1 MNDTITAIAT
11 AHGIGSIAIIRISG
25 DRAHHI
31 AKTLTHKK
39 IFSPRHATLSNI
51 YNGSGELIDE
61 AIVIYFKGPYSFTAE
76 DIVEI
81 QCHGGFIVAQS
92 ILKATLE
99 AGARLAEAGEFSK
112 RAFFNGRI
120 DLSEAEAIAQLIEA
134 KSEDA
139 AKILASQMKGS
150 LKEYIENIRDE
161 IIHILAY
168 SEVSIDYAEEDLP
181 QDLIEQMQGK
191 LKQLHNTLERTLLA
205 SKAREGLMQGF
216 RVCIVG
222 KPNVGKSSLLNALL
236 HYNRAIV
243 SDIAGTTRDTIEEQ
257 VKIGTHLIRIVDTA
271 GIREA
276 SDEIEQI
283 GIERSL
289 EAITQSDIAGTT
301 RDTIEEQVK
310 IGTHLIRIVDTAGI
324 REASDEI
331 EQIGIERSLEAITQS
346 DIVIALF
353 DGSRAYD
360 SEDEEILS
368 LIEHNRDNKKI
379 IFVKNKI
386 DLKEKF
392 SSSITFDLE
401 LNSKE
406 SVDALV
412 RILQNIMDTSNAS
425 DEIMLISQRQI
436 SAVESTMRNIEEAL
450 EPLQN
455 QELEI
460 FSFCLNEAIK
470 EIASITRP
478 FENDEMLDKMFGS
491 FCLGK

>member
-1 MNDTITAIAT
+1 MNSDTISAIAT
-11 AHGIGSIAIIRISG
+11 ANGIGSIAIIRISG
-25 DRAHHI
+25 DRALEI
-31 AKTLTHKK
+31 AKKLSKKDDFTPRYASLT
-39 IFSPRHATLSNI
+39 NI
-51 YNGSGELIDE
+51 YNSQNELIDE
-61 AIVIYFKGPYSFTAE
+61 SILIYFKAPFSFTAE
-76 DIVEI
+76 DVIEI
-81 QCHGGFIVAQS
+81 PCHGGFIVAQS
-92 ILKATLE
+92 ILKATLD
-99 AGARLAEAGEFSK
+99 AGARLANAGEFSK

-150 LKEYIENIRDE
+150 LKEYIEKIRDE

-181 QDLIEQMQGK
+181 EDLVLQIEAK
-191 LKQLHNTLERTLLA
+191 LGELKRSLDSTLIA
-205 SKAREGLMQGF
+205 SRSREGLMQGF
-216 RVCIVG
+216 KVAIVG
-222 KPNVGKSSLLNALL
+222 KPNVGKSSLLNSLL
-236 HYNRAIV
+236 NYNRAIV

-276 SDEIEQI
+276 NDEIERI

-289 EAITQSDIAGTT
+289 EAIQ
-301 RDTIEEQVK
+301 E
-310 IGTHLIRIVDTAGI
+310 
-324 REASDEI
+324 
-331 EQIGIERSLEAITQS
+331 S

-353 DGSRAYD
+353 DASREAD
-360 SEDEEILS
+360 GEDEEIIK
-368 LIEHNRDNKKI
+368 LIREHAASKHVVY
-379 IFVKNKI
+379 VKNKI

-392 SSSITFDLE
+392 SHVDIEFDMQ

-406 SVDALV
+406 SVDELIIALKS
-412 RILQNIMDTSNAS
+412 IMDTTNSS
-425 DEIMLISQRQI
+425 DEMMLISQRQI
-436 SAVESTMRNIEEAL
+436 SAVENTLRNIDEAML
-450 EPLQN
+450 PLQD

-460 FSFCLNEAIK
+460 FSFHLNEAVK
-470 EIASITRP
+470 EMASITRP

>member
-1 MNDTITAIAT
+1 MTETIAAIAT
-11 AHGIGSIAIIRISG
+11 ANGIGSISIIRLSG
-25 DRAHHI
+25 ENALSI
-31 AKTLTHKK
+31 AKKLTCKEN
-39 IFSPRHATLSNI
+39 FTPRHATLTNI
-51 YNGSGELIDE
+51 YNDKNELIDE
-61 AIVIYFKGPYSFTAE
+61 AIVIYFQGPYSFTAE
-76 DIVEI
+76 DVVEI

-92 ILKATLE
+92 ILRATLK
-99 AGARLAEAGEFSK
+99 AGARLANAGEFSK

-150 LKEYIENIRDE
+150 LKEFIEQVRDD

-181 QDLIEQMQGK
+181 DDLVAQIEAK
-191 LKQLHNTLERTLLA
+191 LNELYSLLEKTLIA
-205 SKAREGLMQGF
+205 SKSREGLMQGF
-216 RVCIVG
+216 RVAIIG

-236 HYNRAIV
+236 NYNRAIV

-276 SDEIEQI
+276 NDEIERI

-289 EAITQSDIAGTT
+289 EAIN
-301 RDTIEEQVK
+301 E
-310 IGTHLIRIVDTAGI
+310 
-324 REASDEI
+324 
-331 EQIGIERSLEAITQS
+331 S

-353 DGSRAYD
+353 DGSRKAD
-360 SEDEEILS
+360 EEDEQIVKLIKQSRDKKEILV
-368 LIEHNRDNKKI
+368 
-379 IFVKNKI
+379 VKNKI
-386 DLKEKF
+386 DLEQKF
-392 SSSITFDLE
+392 HLENLAFDLE
-401 LNSKE
+401 LNSKND
-406 SVDALV
+406 VTALV
-412 RILQNIMDTSNAS
+412 KKLEQIMDASNIS
-425 DEIMLISQRQI
+425 DEIMLISERQI
-436 SAVESTMRNIEEAL
+436 SAVEATMQNIKEAF
-450 EPLQN
+450 EPLQD

-460 FSFCLNEAIK
+460 FSFHLNEAIK
-470 EIASITRP
+470 EMASITRP

>member
-1 MNDTITAIAT
+1 MINDTISAIAT
-11 AHGIGSIAIIRISG
+11 ANGIGSIAIIRLSG
-25 DRAHHI
+25 DKALEI
-31 AKTLTHKK
+31 AKKLSHRDTL
-39 IFSPRHATLSNI
+39 SPRFATLSNV
-51 YNGSGELIDE
+51 YNIDNELIDE
-61 AIVIYFKGPYSFTAE
+61 SILIYFKGPNSFTAE
-76 DIVEI
+76 DVVEI
-81 QCHGGFIVAQS
+81 QCHGGYIVAQS
-92 ILKATLE
+92 ILKTTL
-99 AGARLAEAGEFSK
+99 ALGARLANAGEFSK

-150 LKEYIENIRDE
+150 LKQYIEEIRDE

-168 SEVSIDYAEEDLP
+168 SEVTIDYAEEDLP
-181 QDLIEQMQGK
+181 EDLVEQIKTK
-191 LKQLHNTLERTLLA
+191 LESLTKSLNSTLLA

-216 RVCIVG
+216 KVAIVG
-222 KPNVGKSSLLNALL
+222 KPNVGKSSLLNRLL
-236 HYNRAIV
+236 NYNRAIV

-276 SDEIEQI
+276 SDEIEKI

-289 EAITQSDIAGTT
+289 EAIKA
-301 RDTIEEQVK
+301 
-310 IGTHLIRIVDTAGI
+310 
-324 REASDEI
+324 
-331 EQIGIERSLEAITQS
+331 S

-353 DGSRAYD
+353 DSSRE
-360 SEDEEILS
+360 EDEEDKEILS
-368 LIEHNRDNKKI
+368 LIKEHGYQKKI
-379 IFVKNKI
+379 IYVKNKI
-386 DLKEKF
+386 DLQAKFLNKE
-392 SSSITFDLE
+392 IEFDLE
-401 LNSKE
+401 INSKDNVDSLIGTLE
-406 SVDALV
+406 S
-412 RILQNIMDTSNAS
+412 IMDITNKS

-436 SAVESTMRNIEEAL
+436 SAVENTLKNIEEAYN
-450 EPLQN
+450 PLDF

-460 FSFCLNEAIK
+460 FSFHLNEAVK

>member
-1 MNDTITAIAT
+1 MTTIQTDTIAAIAT
-11 AHGIGSIAIIRISG
+11 ANGIGSIAIIRLSG
-25 DRAHHI
+25 PTALQI
-31 AKTLTHKK
+31 AKQLTKRETLQT
-39 IFSPRHATLSNI
+39 RYATLCTI
-51 YNGSGELIDE
+51 YNADEELLDE
-61 AIVIYFKGPYSFTAE
+61 TIVIYFKAPHSFSGE

-99 AGARLAEAGEFSK
+99 AGARLAMPGEFSK

-139 AKILASQMKGS
+139 AKILAAQMKGA
-150 LKEYIENIRDE
+150 LKTYIEEIRDE

-181 QDLIEQMQGK
+181 QDLVMQIEAK
-191 LKQLHNTLERTLLA
+191 LQELSKNLEKTLLA
-205 SKAREGLMQGF
+205 SKARAGLMQGF
-216 RVCIVG
+216 RVAIVG
-222 KPNVGKSSLLNALL
+222 KPNVGKSSLLNSLL
-236 HYNRAIV
+236 SYNRAIV

-276 SDEIEQI
+276 SDEIERI

-289 EAITQSDIAGTT
+289 EAIDQA
-301 RDTIEEQVK
+301 
-310 IGTHLIRIVDTAGI
+310 
-324 REASDEI
+324 
-331 EQIGIERSLEAITQS
+331 

-353 DGSRAYD
+353 DASRERD
-360 SEDEEILS
+360 SEDEKILS
-368 LIEHNRDNKKI
+368 LIEENAKGKKI
-379 IFVKNKI
+379 IFIKNKI
-386 DLKEKF
+386 DLEQKF
-392 SSSITFDLE
+392 DVHELRFDLQ
-401 LNSKE
+401 LNTKE
-406 SVDALV
+406 SVSSL
-412 RILQNIMDTSNAS
+412 IETLQGIMDQTNSS
-425 DEIMLISQRQI
+425 DEMMLISQRQI
-436 SAVESTMRNIEEAL
+436 SAVQNTLNAIAEAY
-450 EPLQN
+450 EPLQM

-460 FSFCLNEAIK
+460 FSFHLGEAIK
-470 EIASITRP
+470 EMASITRP